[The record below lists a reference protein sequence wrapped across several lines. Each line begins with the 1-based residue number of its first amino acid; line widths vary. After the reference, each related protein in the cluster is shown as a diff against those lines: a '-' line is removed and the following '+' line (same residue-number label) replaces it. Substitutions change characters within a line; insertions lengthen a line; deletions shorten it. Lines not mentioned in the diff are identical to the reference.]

1 MSSQTLNQDEVKL
14 IWTQVK
20 EELKLKISPAA
31 FNTWILLN
39 PLTKIE
45 ILDQTKAKGTISSP
59 SAFHATNLKKN
70 LYSHLK
76 TSIETILQKKV
87 ELDIRVCDPASV
99 LASQKQMA
107 GSIGRDK
114 KTNGKSQLSEAWG
127 SFNID
132 NEDHNEAVGDNY
144 EDQLQSNLDSNTSS
158 PTVEELFSQ
167 SNLQAS
173 SQDRTMTAVQKA
185 GLRMDYQF
193 RTFAVSRSNEMA
205 HAAATAVAK
214 RPGQAYNP
222 LFLYG
227 GVGVGKTHLMQA
239 IGHNVLNKDPSSK
252 VIYCTGE
259 EFTNDIIDAIR
270 NKKATTFKKRFRS
283 AHTLL
288 IDDIQ
293 FIAGKNAVQEE
304 FFHTFNALTKLS
316 SQIVLTSDRPPS
328 EINLLEDRLR
338 SRFEAGLMVD
348 IQQPSLEL
356 KTAIVLIKSKA
367 SGLTIPINLA
377 EQIAKKVN
385 GARRIEGVLTTI
397 RSEVELK
404 KKELDE
410 DLISVI
416 LEREGGSDESYRIR
430 LKPQKVI
437 KKVSSYYQINQ
448 TAIKGKRRNKDIVEA
463 RHMAM
468 FILKNDLDLSYVDI
482 GRWFSNRDHTSV
494 MHAKDKIE
502 GLIQEDEMI
511 MRDYQKI
518 KKDLVKQ
525 SK

>member
-1 MSSQTLNQDEVKL
+1 MSSQQLSNDEVKL
-14 IWTQVK
+14 IWAQVK
-20 EELKLKISPAA
+20 DELQLKISPAA

-39 PLTKIE
+39 PLTSIE
-45 ILDQTKAKGTISSP
+45 IIDQTRAKGIISSP

-76 TSIETILQKKV
+76 TSIESIINKRL
-87 ELDIRVCDPASV
+87 ELDIRVTDPASV
-99 LASQKQMA
+99 LANN
-107 GSIGRDK
+107 K
-114 KTNGKSQLSEAWG
+114 KMFPLQEQRAKNSTSSFS
-127 SFNID
+127 SFNNTRGGFNNDGESID
-132 NEDHNEAVGDNY
+132 
-144 EDQLQSNLDSNTSS
+144 S

-167 SNLQAS
+167 SNLES
-173 SQDRTMTAVQKA
+173 NSQDRITAAIRQS
-185 GLRMDYQF
+185 GLRLDYQF
-193 RTFAVSRSNEMA
+193 DSFAVSGSNEMA

-239 IGHNVLNKDPSSK
+239 IGHYLLKKDPSSK

-270 NKKATTFKKRFRS
+270 NKKASGFKKKFRS
-283 AHTLL
+283 AQILL

-304 FFHTFNALTKLS
+304 FFHTFNALIKLS
-316 SQIVLTSDRPPS
+316 SQIVLTSDRSPS

-367 SGLTIPINLA
+367 RGLNLPINLA
-377 EQIAKKVN
+377 EKIANKVD
-385 GARRIEGVLTTI
+385 GARRIEGVITTI
-397 RSEVELK
+397 QSEIELK
-404 KKELDE
+404 NKDIND
-410 DLISVI
+410 DLINEI
-416 LEREGGSDESYRIR
+416 LLKESGESRNDKLR
-430 LKPQKVI
+430 LKPQNVI
-437 KKVSSYYQINQ
+437 KKVCLHYQVNQ
-448 TAIKGKRRNKDIVEA
+448 AAIKGKRRNKEIVEA

-468 FILKNDLDLSYVDI
+468 YILKNDLGMSYVEI
-482 GRWFSNRDHTSV
+482 GRWFSNRDHTSI
-494 MHAKDKIE
+494 MHAREKIE
-502 GLIQEDEMI
+502 ESLKEDELI
-511 MRDYQKI
+511 LNDYQEL
-518 KKDLVKQ
+518 KKELLAI

>member
-1 MSSQTLNQDEVKL
+1 MSTQTLSQEEVKL
-14 IWTQVK
+14 IWSQVK

-31 FNTWILLN
+31 FNTWVLLN
-39 PLTKIE
+39 PLTTIE
-45 ILDQTKAKGTISSP
+45 VIDQTRAKGTISSP

-76 TSIETILQKKV
+76 TSIENILKKKI
-87 ELDIRVCDPASV
+87 ELDIRVSDPASV
-99 LASQKQMA
+99 LATQKQMF
-107 GSIGRDK
+107 GSSNKSGWGWSDSQNNQKPNGAQNSQSSYSQSTYGDK
-114 KTNGKSQLSEAWG
+114 SAKMG
-127 SFNID
+127 
-132 NEDHNEAVGDNY
+132 
-144 EDQLQSNLDSNTSS
+144 S

-167 SNLQAS
+167 NNIQS
-173 SQDRTMTAVQKA
+173 SSFDRTLSAVRQA
-185 GLRMDYQF
+185 GLKMDYQF
-193 RTFAVSRSNEMA
+193 ESFAVSGSNEMA

-214 RPGQAYNP
+214 RPGEAYNP
-222 LFLYG
+222 LFFYG

-239 IGHNVLNKDPSSK
+239 IGHYILKQDPGLK

-270 NKKATTFKKRFRS
+270 NKKATTFKKKFRS

-293 FIAGKNAVQEE
+293 FIGGKNAVQEE

-328 EINLLEDRLR
+328 EINLLEDRLK

-348 IQQPSLEL
+348 IQQPSAEL
-356 KTAIVLIKSKA
+356 KTAIVLIKAKSA
-367 SGLTIPINLA
+367 GLSIPIKLA
-377 EQIAKKVN
+377 EQIASRVD
-385 GARRIEGVLTTI
+385 GARRIEGVITTI
-397 RSEVELK
+397 RSEIELK

-410 DLISVI
+410 ELISSI
-416 LEREGGSDESYRIR
+416 LEKEKADSADKRIR
-430 LKPQKVI
+430 LRPQKVI

-448 TAIKGKRRNKDIVEA
+448 TALKGKRRNKEIVEA

-468 FILKNDLDLSYVDI
+468 FILKTDLEMSYVDI
-482 GRWFSNRDHTSV
+482 GKWFSNRDHTSV

-502 GLIQEDEMI
+502 QLIEESESVQED
-511 MRDYQKI
+511 YQRI
-518 KKDLVKQ
+518 KEELIKV
-525 SK
+525 SR

>member
-1 MSSQTLNQDEVKL
+1 MSTQTLSQEEVKL
-14 IWTQVK
+14 IWSQVK

-31 FNTWILLN
+31 FNTWVLLN
-39 PLTKIE
+39 PLTTIE
-45 ILDQTKAKGTISSP
+45 VIDQTKARGTISSP

-76 TSIETILQKKV
+76 TSIENVIKKKV
-87 ELDIRVCDPASV
+87 ELDIRVSDPASV
-99 LASQKQMA
+99 LASQKQMF
-107 GSIGRDK
+107 GSSNKDNWGWGGSKSGVTTANNESHSRQP
-114 KTNGKSQLSEAWG
+114 TYSNGFYGNG
-127 SFNID
+127 SNK
-132 NEDHNEAVGDNY
+132 VG
-144 EDQLQSNLDSNTSS
+144 S

-167 SNLQAS
+167 SNIQS
-173 SQDRTMTAVQKA
+173 SSFDRTLSAVRQA
-185 GLRMDYQF
+185 GLKMDYQF
-193 RTFAVSRSNEMA
+193 ESFAVSGSNEMA

-214 RPGQAYNP
+214 RPGEAYNP
-222 LFLYG
+222 LFFYG

-239 IGHNVLNKDPSSK
+239 IGHYILKQDPGLK

-270 NKKATTFKKRFRS
+270 NKKATTFKKKFRS

-293 FIAGKNAVQEE
+293 FIGGKNAVQEE

-328 EINLLEDRLR
+328 EINLLEDRLK

-348 IQQPSLEL
+348 IQQPSAEL
-356 KTAIVLIKSKA
+356 KTAIVLIKAKS
-367 SGLTIPINLA
+367 SGLSMPIKLA
-377 EQIAKKVN
+377 EQIASRVD
-385 GARRIEGVLTTI
+385 GARKIEGVIATI

-404 KKELDE
+404 KKEMDE
-410 DLISVI
+410 ELITSI
-416 LEREGGSDESYRIR
+416 LEKEKNDSKDKRIKLR
-430 LKPQKVI
+430 PQKVI

-448 TAIKGKRRNKDIVEA
+448 TALKGKRRNKEIVEA

-468 FILKNDLDLSYVDI
+468 FILKNDLEMSYVDI
-482 GRWFSNRDHTSV
+482 GKWFSNRDHTSV

-502 GLIQEDEMI
+502 QLIKEDVSVQED
-511 MRDYQKI
+511 YHKI
-518 KKDLVKQ
+518 KGELVNI
-525 SK
+525 SR